1 MKFNQ
6 VTNKQAQEIIFT
18 WGKNASLYP
27 MASIYQ
33 THQNTQQSWNGAR
46 LKIELRRQICFK

>member
-1 MKFNQ
+1 MKSNQ
-6 VTNKQAQEIIFT
+6 VPNKQAQEIIFS

-27 MASIYQ
+27 MASLYQ

-46 LKIELRRQICFK
+46 LKIELRR